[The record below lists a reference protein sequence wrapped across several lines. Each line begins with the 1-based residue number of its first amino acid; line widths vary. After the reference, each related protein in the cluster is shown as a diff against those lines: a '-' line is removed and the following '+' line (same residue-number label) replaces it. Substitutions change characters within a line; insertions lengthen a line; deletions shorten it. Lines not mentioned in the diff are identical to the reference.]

1 MGRNEVLE
9 GHSRV
14 TRKVRRQK
22 IGKLKDLVVKP
33 QTRKR
38 YEEAMRKL
46 FEFLKWNRIALP
58 SQYEQLDSIA
68 SRYIEELWEEGES
81 RYLAQDT
88 VSALQHYEPQLKRR
102 TLESWR
108 LIKAWQK
115 HEIPTRAPPLTPAT
129 LAVLAGWMHSQMPQ
143 LALALALA
151 FFALLRTGELF
162 QIKNQDVI
170 CSGDVVV
177 VHLGQTKMAARNAG
191 TESTSF
197 RHREVSLMLQS
208 WKAVTSRD
216 ALLVSVSPSSFRHW
230 FSKALQETGLN
241 ELPYKP
247 YSLRRG
253 GATQVFLDSQSYAAV
268 CQRGRWAAEKSARI
282 YIQDSIA
289 LLTQLPKQLSVKQ
302 REYHALWTGLVSRLE
317 RSSTSAR
324 RRRGRG

>member
-1 MGRNEVLE
+1 M
-9 GHSRV
+9 
-14 TRKVRRQK
+14 
-22 IGKLKDLVVKP
+22 GKLKDLVVKP

-102 TLESWR
+102 MLENWR

-115 HEIPTRAPPLTPAT
+115 HEI
-129 LAVLAGWMHSQMPQ
+129 H
-143 LALALALA
+143 
-151 FFALLRTGELF
+151 
-162 QIKNQDVI
+162 VI

-177 VHLGQTKMAARNAG
+177 VHLGQTKMAAGSAG

-268 CQRGRWAAEKSARI
+268 CQRGRWAAEKSARV